1 MSVVFHKYT
10 FVKLASKLII
20 SFFIYSKYT
29 DTHILGL
36 LDRAM
41 IKKTKP
47 RFYPVGVKFMY
58 TDSVFFL
65 YPIWSNVSIEL

>member
-29 DTHILGL
+29 DSHILGL
-36 LDRAM
+36 LNRAM
-41 IKKTKP
+41 IKKTPILSIGGKIRVY
-47 RFYPVGVKFMY
+47 RFW
-58 TDSVFFL
+58 FL

>member
-1 MSVVFHKYT
+1 MSVVCHKYT

-36 LDRAM
+36 LNRAM
-41 IKKTKP
+41 IKKT

-58 TDSVFFL
+58 TDSGFYILFG
-65 YPIWSNVSIEL
+65 PM

>member
-29 DTHILGL
+29 DSHILGL
-36 LDRAM
+36 LNRAM
-41 IKKTKP
+41 IKKP
-47 RFYPVGVKFMY
+47 RFYPLGGKFVY
-58 TDSVFFL
+58 TDSGFYILFG
-65 YPIWSNVSIEL
+65 PM

>member
-29 DTHILGL
+29 DSHILGL
-36 LDRAM
+36 LNRAM
-41 IKKTKP
+41 IKKNPILSSWGKIHVY
-47 RFYPVGVKFMY
+47 RFW
-58 TDSVFFL
+58 FL
-65 YPIWSNVSIEL
+65 YPIWSKVSIEL

>member
-36 LDRAM
+36 LNRAM
-41 IKKTKP
+41 IKKKP

-58 TDSVFFL
+58 TDSGFYILFG
-65 YPIWSNVSIEL
+65 PM

>member
-36 LDRAM
+36 LNRAM
-41 IKKTKP
+41 IKKKTPILSSWGKIHVY
-47 RFYPVGVKFMY
+47 RFW
-58 TDSVFFL
+58 FL